1 MTELEKELFACRD
14 EEYRAFQSALM
25 PTVDPERM
33 IGVRTPQLRAMAK
46 RLVQEGEAEHFF
58 RDVPHRY
65 FEEDQIHALAIERIK
80 DPGTCMRETE
90 TFLPYIDN
98 WATCDQLRPRA
109 LEKDLAPLDA
119 AVRRWLSSDHVY
131 TVRFAY
137 KMRMSC
143 FLGEAFDPAQLR
155 ETLLPVPDDYY
166 VRMMIAWYLATALAK
181 QWEDTHSFLS
191 EGLLDPWTHNKTIQK
206 AVESLRITQEQKT
219 ILRAMRRR
227 A

>member
-1 MTELEKELFACRD
+1 MDNIISRLTLLR
-14 EEYRAFQSALM
+14 EESYQKFQSSLI
-25 PTVDPERM
+25 PTVDPSA
-33 IGVRTPQLRAMAK
+33 ILGVRTPELKKIAK
-46 RLVQEGEAEHFF
+46 ELYGTETGKAFLNEL
-58 RDVPHRY
+58 PHSC
-65 FEEDQIHALAIERIK
+65 FEENQIHGFMISEIKNFEECLIQTER
-80 DPGTCMRETE
+80 
-90 TFLPYIDN
+90 FLPYIDN

-109 LEKDLAPLDA
+109 LEKDLASLDA

-137 KMRMSC
+137 KMRMSY

-191 EGLLDPWTHNKTIQK
+191 EGLLEPWTHNKTIQK

-219 ILRAMRRR
+219 VLRAMRRR